1 MCKISRKK
9 GKKREK
15 KREEERRTKGE
26 GGAPSS
32 PGARTIPAC
41 TEPRRFRTRTRRCIK
56 TIVLEQYVNVHC
68 TCVVVGER
76 VE

>member
-9 GKKREK
+9 GKKGKKGK

-32 PGARTIPAC
+32 SPDHPGLHRTAKI
-41 TEPRRFRTRTRRCIK
+41 
-56 TIVLEQYVNVHC
+56 
-68 TCVVVGER
+68 
-76 VE
+76 